1 MTAYLL
7 DTHVLLWAAQDS
19 PALSAAARDILGNPK
34 HDVLISVANIWEV
47 VIKSGLGRGDFA
59 VDSVRL
65 REQAIRAGFGE
76 LPIRAPHVLE
86 IRALPQ
92 VHTDPFDRILLA
104 QARVEQLTLLTSD
117 QKVLQYGDPAH
128 SV

>member
-34 HDVLISVANIWEV
+34 HDILISVANIWEV
-47 VIKSGLGRGDFA
+47 VIKSGLGRDDFA

-86 IRALPQ
+86 VRALPQ
-92 VHTDPFDRILLA
+92 VHADPFDRILLA